1 LKKRRAILNNSAA
14 GAAEVAFMK
23 AIQFDRIGGPEVM
36 YYTDIPK
43 PVLRPGTVLVRNE
56 AIAVN
61 FGDLFFT
68 RNEYLVKARLPDTP
82 GMEAAGVI
90 DAVAPDVT
98 NLKPG
103 TRVAYIGM
111 GSYAEY
117 TLIRAGRVMVLPDY
131 LSFEEGA
138 AFPIAVLTAWHTIHT
153 CHHLT
158 AGQTVIV
165 HSAAG
170 GVGIAAVQIAKAG
183 GARVIGTVSSD
194 AKMPIVRE
202 FGADEVINYETHDF
216 AEESMRLTGGRG
228 VDLILDAVGKP
239 TFEKGL
245 GCLAPFGHLVLYGRA
260 GGPPDRLDPMRLFG
274 NALKVSGFAVP
285 MVYSMREIHQRG
297 VDDVFRLS
305 HEGKLKIPV
314 GRKFPLSEAAEAH
327 RYMQSR
333 QSTGKLLL
341 VP

>member
-1 LKKRRAILNNSAA
+1 
-14 GAAEVAFMK
+14 
-23 AIQFDRIGGPEVM
+23 
-36 YYTDIPK
+36 
-43 PVLRPGTVLVRNE
+43 VRNH

-68 RNEYLVKARLPDTP
+68 RNEYLVKPRLPDTP

-90 DAVAPDVT
+90 EAVAPDVT
-98 NLKPG
+98 NLKAG
-103 TRVAYIGM
+103 IRVAYIGM

-117 TLIRAGRVMVLPDY
+117 TLIRAGRVMALPDY
-131 LSFEEGA
+131 LSFEEAA

-153 CHHLT
+153 CHHMT
-158 AGQTVIV
+158 PGQTVII

-170 GVGIAAVQIAKAG
+170 GVGIAAVQIAKAA
-183 GARVIGTVSSD
+183 GARVIGTVSKD
-194 AKMPIVRE
+194 TKKQLVRD
-202 FGADEVINYETHDF
+202 FGADDVINYETHDF
-216 AEESMRLTGGRG
+216 AEEAMRLTGGRG

-260 GGPPDRLDPMRLFG
+260 GGPPDRLDPIGLF
-274 NALKVSGFAVP
+274 AKAIKVSGFAVP

-297 VDDVFRLS
+297 LDDVFRLS
-305 HEGKLKIPV
+305 REGQLKIPV
-314 GRKFPLSEAAEAH
+314 GGKFALSAAAEAH
-327 RYMQSR
+327 RYMLSR

-341 VP
+341 IPSMHEPQFAR